1 MLTETFL
8 HLPGIGEVKERRLW
22 EAGTTTWEN
31 AVGHRHDTVHGLP
44 RDSLALLRQCLEEV
58 ERGQYGRTAETLH
71 GGEHW
76 RALCT
81 GAPGG
86 RKPLKWL
93 ALDIETTGLSAYDNR
108 TTVVGVCGHATDFE
122 PVALVASDDDF
133 PGRLPEY
140 LAGSDVLISFN
151 GRSFDVPFLARDLA
165 REFLI
170 FPPFHVDLMLV
181 LRRLG
186 ERGGLKKIQQ
196 RLCASRDQGL
206 REVDGFMAVKLWQEH
221 LRGTRGAR
229 ETIVRYCLED
239 VVVLHDLAR
248 LAYDRAAAK
257 LGRDW
262 SCWTPPEVSLEHL
275 PYDGRLVQRLL
286 RRPFRYF

>member
-1 MLTETFL
+1 MLSETFL

-22 EAGTTTWEN
+22 EAGATTWED
-31 AVGHRHDTVHGLP
+31 AAGHRHGVIGGLTAAS
-44 RDSLALLRQCLEEV
+44 RELLRECLEDAGKG
-58 ERGQYGRTAETLH
+58 RFNRTAAALP

-81 GAPGG
+81 GTPSGN
-86 RKPLKWL
+86 RPLRWL

-108 TTVVGVCGHATDFE
+108 TTVVGVCGHATGFE
-122 PVALVASDDDF
+122 PVALVASDGDF

-140 LAGSDVLISFN
+140 LAGSDVLITFN

-165 REFLI
+165 REFLT

-196 RLCASRDQGL
+196 RLCTRRDKGL
-206 REVDGFMAVKLWQEH
+206 QEVDGFMAVKLWQEH
-221 LRGTRGAR
+221 LADTRGAR
-229 ETIVRYCLED
+229 KTIVRYCLED
-239 VVVLHDLAR
+239 VVVLFDLAR
-248 LAYDRAAAK
+248 LAYDRAAAE
-257 LGRDW
+257 LDRTW
-262 SCWTPPEVSLEHL
+262 RCWNPPTVSLEHL
-275 PYDGRLVQRLL
+275 EYDGRLVQRLL
-286 RRPFRYF
+286 RKPFRYY

>member
-8 HLPGIGEVKERRLW
+8 HLPGIGRGKERRLW
-22 EAGTTTWEN
+22 KAGATTWETV
-31 AVGHRHDTVHGLP
+31 AGHRHGVIHGLP
-44 RDSLALLRQCLEEV
+44 LPSSDLLRQCLEDVREGRY
-58 ERGQYGRTAETLH
+58 ERTAAALP

-81 GAPGG
+81 GSPEGS
-86 RKPLKWL
+86 RPLRWL

-108 TTVVGVCGHATDFE
+108 TTVVGVCGHATGFE
-122 PVALVASDDDF
+122 PVGLVASDDDF

-140 LAGSDVLISFN
+140 LAGSDVLITFN

-186 ERGGLKKIQQ
+186 ERGGLKKIQH
-196 RLCASRDQGL
+196 RLGMRRDEGL
-206 REVDGFMAVKLWQEH
+206 QEVDGFMAVKLWQEH
-221 LRGTRGAR
+221 LRGTQGAR
-229 ETIVRYCLED
+229 KTIVRYCLED
-239 VVVLHDLAR
+239 VVVLLDLAR
-248 LAYDRAAAK
+248 LAYDRAAAE
-257 LGRDW
+257 LGRQW
-262 SCWTPPEVSLEHL
+262 RCWTPPNVSLDHL
-275 PYDGRLVQRLL
+275 EYDGRLVQRLL
-286 RRPFRYF
+286 RKPFRYY